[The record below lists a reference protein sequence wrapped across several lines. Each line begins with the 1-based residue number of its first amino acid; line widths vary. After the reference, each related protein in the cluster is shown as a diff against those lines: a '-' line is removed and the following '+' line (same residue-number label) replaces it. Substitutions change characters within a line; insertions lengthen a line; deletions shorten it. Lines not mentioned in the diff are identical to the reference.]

1 MATVSVIEI
10 APSYP
15 EKFTD
20 KQKGLSY
27 SLPLSHVFE
36 EEAHR
41 HKRDLVIKLPQM
53 SGLSWVRRYGTILRT
68 IPVAIFPTESS

>member
-1 MATVSVIEI
+1 MATVSVIKS

-27 SLPLSHVFE
+27 RLPLSHVFE
-36 EEAHR
+36 EEAHG

-53 SGLSWVRRYGTILRT
+53 
-68 IPVAIFPTESS
+68 